1 MEHMNHMEKKIN
13 NLTYI
18 IENKILG
25 KGAFGKVLLGT
36 IKEKNQK
43 IALKEL
49 PKEVEKD
56 KEALESIS
64 NEIQISSK
72 LDNTNI
78 VKMLEITEIGNKQY
92 LIYEFCN
99 GGDLRQYMNHFGNF
113 DEELI
118 QIIVIKIIN
127 GLLELK
133 KQKVVHHDIK
143 PENILIQL
151 FPEEKFTKDIEM
163 KIEHYKEFTKKKK
176 PKKNNNN
183 QNLNPIHPY

>member
-49 PKEVEKD
+49 PKDFD

-78 VKMLEITEIGNKQY
+78 VKMLELLK
-92 LIYEFCN
+92 L
-99 GGDLRQYMNHFGNF
+99 
-113 DEELI
+113 
-118 QIIVIKIIN
+118 VIN
-127 GLLELK
+127 
-133 KQKVVHHDIK
+133 
-143 PENILIQL
+143 NI
-151 FPEEKFTKDIEM
+151 
-163 KIEHYKEFTKKKK
+163 
-176 PKKNNNN
+176 
-183 QNLNPIHPY
+183 